1 MCSWEQKTSRPCELT
16 FQQGRR
22 AVNKQTPHTSN
33 VCGVF
38 RRGECGEKGEWN
50 PGGMGTAGVSVCVCV
65 CVCVFVGM
73 LQF

>member
-1 MCSWEQKTSRPCELT
+1 M
-16 FQQGRR
+16 
-22 AVNKQTPHTSN
+22 VNKQTPHMSN

-65 CVCVFVGM
+65 CVCVCGDVAI
-73 LQF
+73 LTRTSEEASLRR